1 MEKMEGKK
9 NLNDETA
16 SYMSARASY
25 MSKIKRAA
33 KLLFYQRHRKP
44 GVKGWELKKA
54 LGKDYLKIIRLLNEQ
69 LENIDLQIKTVY
81 EGIEHADNPTED
93 QLERA
98 RFYITLKDP
107 LHISDMTM
115 SGWRVDDVA
124 CLVVAIAFIISKQG
138 KASRKEVEKIL
149 EEKFP
154 KWRVGPKINRFIKQ
168 GYLGLSNN
176 DVLYLD
182 WRSRAEVEQ
191 RELVKLIL
199 GKETKTE

>member
-1 MEKMEGKK
+1 MEKMEGEK
-9 NLNDETA
+9 NLNDET
-16 SYMSARASY
+16 ASY

-44 GVKGWELKKA
+44 GLKGWELKKA
-54 LGKDYLKIIRLLNEQ
+54 LGKDYLKIIGLLNEQ

-81 EGIEHADNPTED
+81 EGVEHTRNPTDD

-98 RFYITLKDP
+98 RFYITLKSP
-107 LHISDMTM
+107 LYTSDMTM

-124 CLVVAIAFIISKQG
+124 SLVVAIAFIISKQG

-154 KWRVGPKINRFIKQ
+154 KWRVSPKINRFIKQ
-168 GYLGLSNN
+168 GYLGLSKN

-199 GKETKTE
+199 GKETKTEL

>member
-1 MEKMEGKK
+1 
-9 NLNDETA
+9 
-16 SYMSARASY
+16 
-25 MSKIKRAA
+25 
-33 KLLFYQRHRKP
+33 
-44 GVKGWELKKA
+44 
-54 LGKDYLKIIRLLNEQ
+54 

-81 EGIEHADNPTED
+81 EGVEHTRNPTDD

-98 RFYITLKDP
+98 RFYITLKSP
-107 LHISDMTM
+107 LYTSDMTM

-124 CLVVAIAFIISKQG
+124 SLVVAIAFIISKQG

-154 KWRVGPKINRFIKQ
+154 KWRVSPKINRFIKQ
-168 GYLGLSNN
+168 GYLGLSKN

-199 GKETKTE
+199 GKETKTEL